1 MDRKA
6 LLVAAVAVG
15 IGLAGPG
22 AAEAQTAAD
31 DSVEGTAL
39 ACRQPP
45 DGCLSLPPGQ
55 FGTLV
60 ELTADAHSGPSGE
73 SPGGT
78 MSWNERF
85 VGGFSQSNTN
95 VTCLSVTAGTAVVGV
110 TGIRRIT
117 IIAGSIDVTIAGL
130 IRIVD
135 GPGSGPDTIEF
146 DIEQGLPSPPTPPLP
161 GPTDC
166 SAFPAGVPVD
176 TADDDGDLVV
186 HDAQALPTSKAQC
199 RNGGWR
205 TYEVFKNQGDCV
217 RFVTHKARQACVFE
231 LVAHGL
237 PAFRTKYGIGPQRR
251 FAMWSCIH
259 RRTGL

>member
-1 MDRKA
+1 MGRRA
-6 LLVAAVAVG
+6 LLVAAVGVG
-15 IGLAGPG
+15 LGLAGPG
-22 AAEAQTAAD
+22 AAAAQ

-60 ELTADAHSGPSGE
+60 QLTADAQSGPGGE
-73 SPGGT
+73 SPAGT
-78 MSWNERF
+78 MRWDERF
-85 VGGFSQSNTN
+85 VGGFSHSDTN
-95 VTCLSVTAGTAVVGV
+95 VTCLSVTGNTAVVGV

-117 IIAGSIDVTIAGL
+117 NIVGSIDVVIAGL

-135 GPGSGPDTIEF
+135 GGTPGSGLDTIEL
-146 DIEQGLPSPPTPPLP
+146 DIDQGLPTPPTPPLP

-166 SAFPAGVPVD
+166 SAFPAGLPTD
-176 TADDDGDLVV
+176 TADDGNLVV

-205 TYEVFKNQGDCV
+205 TYGVFKSQGDCV
-217 RFVTHKARQACVFE
+217 SFVTPKARQACVFE

-237 PAFRTKYGIGPQRR
+237 PAFRTKYGIGPQHG

-259 RRTGL
+259 RRIGP

>member
-1 MDRKA
+1 MGGTG
-6 LLVAAVAVG
+6 LLPAVVAVG
-15 IGLAGPG
+15 IGLIGPG
-22 AAEAQTAAD
+22 AAEAQSAAT

-60 ELTADAHSGPSGE
+60 RLTADAHSGPSGE

-78 MSWNERF
+78 MTWDERF
-85 VGGFSQSNTN
+85 VGGFSHSATN
-95 VTCLSVTAGTAVVGV
+95 VTCLSVSGGTAVVGV
-110 TGIRRIT
+110 TGIRRVT
-117 IIAGSIDVTIAGL
+117 IIAGSIDVTIVGL
-130 IRIVD
+130 IRVVA

-146 DIEQGLPSPPTPPLP
+146 DVEQGLPSPPTPVPP

-166 SAFPAGVPVD
+166 SAFPASVPLD
-176 TADDDGDLVV
+176 TADDEGDLVV

-205 TYEVFKNQGDCV
+205 IYGVFKNQGDCV
-217 RFVTHKARQACVFE
+217 SFVTHKARQACVFE

-237 PAFRTKYGIGPQRR
+237 PRHR
-251 FAMWSCIH
+251 FAMWSCVH